1 LVSALLARGAK
12 YLSDELALLDDQGR
26 VHAYPKPLSV
36 RAAHG
41 RVLRKPAPLGS
52 LQHAPLPLGLVVS
65 TSYRKGASF
74 RPHALPRGQA
84 ALALLQQAFRAR
96 QEPHRVL
103 EVIATALADGH
114 AVHGVRGP
122 ADRAA
127 EAILALCKAASV
139 ETEMGGEIHA

>member
-1 LVSALLARGAK
+1 
-12 YLSDELALLDDQGR
+12 
-26 VHAYPKPLSV
+26 
-36 RAAHG
+36 
-41 RVLRKPAPLGS
+41 
-52 LQHAPLPLGLVVS
+52 
-65 TSYRKGASF
+65 
-74 RPHALPRGQA
+74 
-84 ALALLQQAFRAR
+84 
-96 QEPHRVL
+96 VL